1 MSCIQCIFRAAPR
14 AILRICSNYHC
25 LPLHHIHLS
34 VREPEKASLSYRG
47 DSYRSCGSGMS
58 SDVFWRGT
66 SMKEIIFQNKLRVAR
81 AEKRISQG
89 ELADMVG
96 VSRQTIS
103 SIENNQFCPSAK
115 LALLLCIALDKSF
128 EELFF
133 FE

>member
-1 MSCIQCIFRAAPR
+1 
-14 AILRICSNYHC
+14 
-25 LPLHHIHLS
+25 
-34 VREPEKASLSYRG
+34 
-47 DSYRSCGSGMS
+47 
-58 SDVFWRGT
+58 
-66 SMKEIIFQNKLRVAR
+66 MKEITFQNRLRVAR

-89 ELADMVG
+89 ELAEMVG